1 MNREEL
7 ERDYNNRC
15 VNAQKCMWFFLYVE
29 SVKNR
34 CCEKEMEVVKK
45 KLSQYEKNMY
55 LTGKWKPAFFFN
67 HLNKMLGKNNR

>member
-45 KLSQYEKNMY
+45 KLSQYEKKY
-55 LTGKWKPAFFFN
+55 VPYWKVEASFF
-67 HLNKMLGKNNR
+67 L